1 MSDDLKKKVMD
12 FFESKRGK
20 KNRMT
25 YKDVQK
31 GMPDEDKRGIKIAL
45 GDMTTEGALKYWSSG
60 STTYIMLPDLY
71 EELIKQGGEG
81 EQDAEE

>member
-1 MSDDLKKKVMD
+1 MSDDLKKKVLE
-12 FFESKRGK
+12 FFEGKRGK

-31 GMPDEDKRGIKIAL
+31 GMPEEDKRGIKLAL
-45 GDMTTEGALKYWSSG
+45 GDMTTDGTLMYWSSG

-81 EQDAEE
+81 VQDEEE